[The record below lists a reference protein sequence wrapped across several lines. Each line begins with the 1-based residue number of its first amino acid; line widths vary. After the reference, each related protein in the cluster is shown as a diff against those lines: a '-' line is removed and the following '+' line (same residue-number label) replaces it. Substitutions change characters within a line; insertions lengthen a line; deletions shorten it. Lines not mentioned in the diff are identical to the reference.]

1 LSDFSSEI
9 ERAFGIAL
17 SEARQQNSPIV
28 GTPHLFIALIK
39 LDGDTAAALR
49 GQGHD
54 PKRIRDGLRAALGQG
69 QAAPGTEPKL
79 TERAAQILHRAKKLA
94 ESEGATQAEERHLLA
109 AILQDEPDSITLR
122 ALHDLGVD
130 VVALRFG
137 VLFGPPMRSRIGQ
150 PKGTPILNR
159 IGRDLTSL
167 ARKRELEP
175 LIGRREQLRQI
186 VRTLA
191 RKNKNNPV
199 LVGLAGVG
207 KTAIVEGLAALIA
220 AGQIPD
226 ELKDC
231 RLIELPMAALVAGT
245 TYRGQFEERLLGLV
259 KEVKAAENVILFI
272 DEIHTILRAG
282 AVEGGSL
289 DAGNILKPAL
299 ARGDLRV
306 IGATT
311 PEEYQR
317 YIMQD
322 AALERRFQQVWVPEP
337 RPEEALEMLRGVKAR
352 YEMHH
357 GVMIADEALEAAVKL
372 SVAWLPDRHLP
383 DKALDLLDEA
393 CARARIPTISKPTDK
408 MVGLVVTARTV
419 AEVLGEWKGISVD
432 ALLDA
437 E

>member
-1 LSDFSSEI
+1 VAVFSVLVVH
-9 ERAFGIAL
+9 AVQGANA
-17 SEARQQNSPIV
+17 EAQHQNSPIV
-28 GTPHLFIALIK
+28 GTPHLFIALMK
-39 LDGDTAAALR
+39 LNGDTAAALR

-69 QAAPGTEPKL
+69 QAASGAEPKL
-79 TERAAQILHRAKKLA
+79 TARAAQTLQRAKGLA
-94 ESEGATQAEERHLLA
+94 ETEGAAQVEERHLLT
-109 AILQDEPDSITLR
+109 AILQDEPESITLR
-122 ALHDLGVD
+122 VLRDLGVD
-130 VVALRFG
+130 VVALRPG
-137 VLFGPPMRSRIGQ
+137 GPA
-150 PKGTPILNR
+150 GTPILDR
-159 IGRDLTSL
+159 VGRDLTAL
-167 ARKRELEP
+167 AREGALDP
-175 LIGRREQLRQI
+175 LIGRHAQLRQL

-191 RKNKNNPV
+191 RKKKNNPV

-226 ELKDC
+226 ELKGC
-231 RLIELPMAALVAGT
+231 RLVELPMAALVAGT

-352 YEMHH
+352 YEAHH
-357 GVMIADEALEAAVKL
+357 GVVIADEALAAAVKL
-372 SVAWLPDRHLP
+372 SVGWLPDRHLP

-393 CARARIPTISKPTDK
+393 CARARIPTISKPTERIA
-408 MVGLVVTARTV
+408 GLVVTARTV
-419 AEVLGEWKGISVD
+419 AEVVGEWQGISAD
-432 ALLDA
+432 ALWDA

>member
-1 LSDFSSEI
+1 MTDFS
-9 ERAFGIAL
+9 AL
-17 SEARQQNSPIV
+17 VAQAVQSACAEAQQQNSPIV
-28 GTPHLFIALIK
+28 GTPHLFIALTK
-39 LDGDTAAALR
+39 LNGEAATALR

-54 PKRIRDGLRAALGQG
+54 PKQIRDGLRAALGPG
-69 QAAPGTEPKL
+69 QAAPGAEPKL
-79 TERAAQILHRAKKLA
+79 TARAAQNLQRATELA
-94 ESEGATQAEERHLLA
+94 EAEGAAQVEERHLLA
-109 AILQDEPDSITLR
+109 AILEDDPESFTLR
-122 ALHDLGVD
+122 ALRDLGVD
-130 VVALRFG
+130 VAALRSG
-137 VLFGPPMRSRIGQ
+137 GSAA
-150 PKGTPILNR
+150 GTPILDR
-159 IGRDLTSL
+159 VGRDLTAL
-167 ARKRELEP
+167 ARKGELDP
-175 LIGRREQLRQI
+175 LIGRHAQVRQL

-191 RKNKNNPV
+191 RKKKNNPV

-226 ELKDC
+226 ELREC
-231 RLIELPMAALVAGT
+231 RLVELPMAALVAGT
-245 TYRGQFEERLLGLV
+245 TYRGQFEERLLGLIS
-259 KEVKAAENVILFI
+259 EVKAAGNIILFI

-317 YIMQD
+317 YIVQD
-322 AALERRFQQVWVPEP
+322 AALERRFQPVWVPEP

-352 YEMHH
+352 YETHH
-357 GVMIADEALEAAVKL
+357 GVVIADEALVAAVKL
-372 SVAWLPDRHLP
+372 SVAWLQDRHLP

-393 CARARIPTISKPTDK
+393 CARARIPTISKPTERIA
-408 MVGLVVTARTV
+408 GLVVTARTV
-419 AEVLGEWKGISVD
+419 AEVVGEWQGISADV
-432 ALLDA
+432 LLEA

>member
-1 LSDFSSEI
+1 MADLSAPVEQ
-9 ERAFGIAL
+9 AL
-17 SEARQQNSPIV
+17 QHARTEARHQNSSILA
-28 GTPHLFIALIK
+28 TPHLFIALTK
-39 LDGDTAAALR
+39 LDGITATALR
-49 GQGHD
+49 ARNHD

-69 QAAPGTEPKL
+69 QAAPGAEPKL
-79 TERAAQILHRAKKLA
+79 TARAAQNLKRASELA
-94 ESEGATQAEERHLLA
+94 ETEGVPQVEERHLLI
-109 AILQDEPDSITLR
+109 AILEDDPESITLR
-122 ALHDLGVD
+122 VLRSLGVD
-130 VVALRFG
+130 IAALRTG
-137 VLFGPPMRSRIGQ
+137 MSS
-150 PKGTPILNR
+150 GTPILDR
-159 IGRDLTSL
+159 VGRDLTAL
-167 ARKRELEP
+167 ANKGELDP
-175 LIGRREQLRQI
+175 LIGRHEQLRQL

-191 RKNKNNPV
+191 RKKKNNPV

-226 ELKDC
+226 ELQGC
-231 RLIELPMAALVAGT
+231 RLVELPMAALVAGT
-245 TYRGQFEERLLGLV
+245 SYRGQFEERLLGLV

-311 PEEYQR
+311 PDEYQR
-317 YIMQD
+317 YIALD

-337 RPEEALEMLRGVKAR
+337 RSEEALEMLKGVKAR

-357 GVMIADEALEAAVKL
+357 GVVITDEALEAAVKL
-372 SVAWLPDRHLP
+372 SIAWLQDRHLP

-393 CARARIPTISKPTDK
+393 CARARIPTISKPADRTI
-408 MVGLVVTARTV
+408 GLVVSARTV
-419 AEVLGEWKGISVD
+419 AEVLGEWQGISADV
-432 ALLDA
+432 LLSS
-437 E
+437 ETP

>member
-1 LSDFSSEI
+1 MTDFS
-9 ERAFGIAL
+9 APVAQAL
-17 SEARQQNSPIV
+17 QGASAEARHQNSPIL
-28 GTPHLFIALIK
+28 GTPHLFIALTK
-39 LDGDTAAALR
+39 LDGFIATALR
-49 GQGHD
+49 GQGHN

-69 QAAPGTEPKL
+69 QAAPGAEPKL
-79 TERAAQILHRAKKLA
+79 TARAAQNLQRAKELA
-94 ESEGATQAEERHLLA
+94 EEEGAAQIEERHLLT
-109 AILQDEPDSITLR
+109 AILQDEPESITLR
-122 ALHDLGVD
+122 VLRDLGVD
-130 VVALRFG
+130 LVALRPG
-137 VLFGPPMRSRIGQ
+137 GPA
-150 PKGTPILNR
+150 GTPILDR
-159 IGRDLTSL
+159 VGRDLTAL
-167 ARKRELEP
+167 ARAGELDP
-175 LIGRREQLRQI
+175 LIGRHEQLRQL

-191 RKNKNNPV
+191 RKKKNNPV
-199 LVGLAGVG
+199 LVGRAGVG

-226 ELKDC
+226 ELKGC
-231 RLIELPMAALVAGT
+231 RLVELPMAALVAGT

-272 DEIHTILRAG
+272 DEIHTLLRAG

-337 RPEEALEMLRGVKAR
+337 RLDEALEMLRGVKAR
-352 YEMHH
+352 YEAHH
-357 GVMIADEALEAAVKL
+357 GVMIADEALVAAVKL

-393 CARARIPTISKPTDK
+393 CARARIPTISKPADRMT
-408 MVGLVVTARTV
+408 GLVVTARTV
-419 AEVLGEWKGISVD
+419 AEVLGEWKGISAE